1 MTTSAARVPLPPGRA
16 MAGGQNGAHAGGVV
30 EAMKQDPGSAA
41 ACILALRPRGPGTGE
56 DVLRAVAKAAAAG
69 WDAGYRAVLQS
80 GEGLALVGFVAPSV
94 ALLAA
99 RRAAAHPK
107 AGQVVLALHHGPVRV
122 LDGQRVAGESLT
134 RAALLASLAG
144 TRTLV
149 SETFR
154 QALAADAPRLAREL
168 DAASDVSTH
177 DGDALYRDDMAL
189 ARQRAQRRSL
199 LAAGGIVAL
208 LGAGAAGRI
217 ARESYEAA
225 HRPALVLL
233 DIRPSGEIFVDGVPQ
248 GTSPPLTRLPVPP
261 GAHTIE
267 VRGARAKPLVVQVYL
282 QPGQELSLQH
292 VFPLPPRRPAAPPKG
307 KPVPAPAPGPFER
320 FRFW

>member
-1 MTTSAARVPLPPGRA
+1 
-16 MAGGQNGAHAGGVV
+16 MAGGQNGAHAGGVG

-56 DVLRAVAKAAAAG
+56 DVLRAVAEAAAAG
-69 WDAGYRAVLQS
+69 WDAGYRVVLQS
-80 GEGLALVGFVAPSV
+80 REGLALVGCVAPSV

-107 AGQVVLALHHGPVRV
+107 AGHVALALHHGPVRV
-122 LDGQRVAGESLT
+122 LDAQRVAGESLA
-134 RAALLASLAG
+134 RAAILAGLAG
-144 TRTLV
+144 TPTLV
-149 SETFR
+149 SEAFR
-154 QALAADAPRLAREL
+154 QALATEAPKLAREL
-168 DAASDVSTH
+168 DAAGDLSTQ
-177 DGDALYRDDMAL
+177 DGESLYRDDLAL
-189 ARQRAQRRSL
+189 VRQRARRRSL
-199 LAAGGIVAL
+199 LATLGIVAL

-248 GTSPPLTRLPVPP
+248 GSSPPLTRLPVPP

-267 VRGARAKPLVVQVYL
+267 VRGVRAKPLVVQVYL
-282 QPGQELSLQH
+282 QPGEELSLQH
-292 VFPLPPRRPAAPPKG
+292 VFPPPPRRPAAPPRG
-307 KPVPAPAPGPFER
+307 KPAPAPAPGPFER